1 MSQKRNYSDDEE
13 DETFYYCY
21 TSRTSATSALPSSS
35 SVVKPSRGGRG
46 SDGLAPSKSM
56 VYISNLDYNLTNS
69 NFFTIFSTFS
79 KVAKATVLKDCA
91 THQSQGAVKGIDKK
105 VLNGR
110 TLSASI
116 AADNGCASEFFT
128 KKVYKDKS
136 RCYEC
141 GEEGHLSYECS
152 KNFLGVRELSKKR
165 RGPGGGT
172 GGKNYDWDDEGD
184 EGVFET
190 ENWASV
196 VDGEGAEERLLR
208 SERKMEKVKK
218 EKREKKKGYFSDESD
233 EEE

>member
-91 THQSQGAVKGIDKK
+91 THQSQGVAF
-105 VLNGR
+105 
-110 TLSASI
+110 TSSS
-116 AADNGCASEFFT
+116 CATMRLRPLKELT
-128 KKVYKDKS
+128 KKS
-136 RCYEC
+136 
-141 GEEGHLSYECS
+141 SM
-152 KNFLGVRELSKKR
+152 
-165 RGPGGGT
+165 GG
-172 GGKNYDWDDEGD
+172 
-184 EGVFET
+184 
-190 ENWASV
+190 
-196 VDGEGAEERLLR
+196 L
-208 SERKMEKVKK
+208 
-218 EKREKKKGYFSDESD
+218 
-233 EEE
+233 